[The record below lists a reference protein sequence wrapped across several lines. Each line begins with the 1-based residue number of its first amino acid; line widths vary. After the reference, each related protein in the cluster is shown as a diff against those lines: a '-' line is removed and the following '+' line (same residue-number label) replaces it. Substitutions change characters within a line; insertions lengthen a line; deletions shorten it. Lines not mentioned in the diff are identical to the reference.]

1 MCTAVKYGKYFGRTL
16 DFERSFSEELVYLP
30 RDFQIGLSSGEK
42 LSFNYSVIGTA
53 CVSGDTPLFFDGM
66 NGAGLCAAAL
76 NFPGYAVYR
85 KGRVASLNL
94 ASFEVMSYILGS
106 FSSVN
111 EAKIGLRS
119 LCVTDASFSRELP
132 PTALHWMVAD
142 REDCIVIEPMSG
154 GVKIYENKIG
164 VMTNSPDFNYH
175 LTRLSDYPSL
185 SQASEKN
192 GVLSHLSEQPYS
204 RGLSALGLP
213 GDWSSNSRFV
223 RAAFLKS
230 CLLTEENDPKPPILR
245 ILEGVSVPRG
255 CVMTESGDPV
265 KTIYTCYADMEEK
278 KYFLKT
284 YDGRR
289 YSLDF
294 PISRKGFARLKL

>member
-30 RDFQIGLSSGEK
+30 RDFQTELKNGEK
-42 LSFNYSVIGTA
+42 LPFNYSVVGTA
-53 CVSGDTPLFFDGM
+53 CVSGGTPLLFDGM
-66 NGAGLCAAAL
+66 NESGLCAAAL

-85 KGRVASLNL
+85 KGRAGFKNL

-111 EAKIGLRS
+111 EVKIGLRS
-119 LCVTDASFSRELP
+119 LCVTDLAFSDRLP

-142 REDCIVIEPMSG
+142 REDCIVIEPLAG
-154 GVKIYENKIG
+154 GVKIYENEIG

-175 LTRLSDYPSL
+175 LTRLSDYSSL
-185 SQASEKN
+185 SLSTEKN
-192 GVLSHLSEQPYS
+192 GVLTDFSKPPYS
-204 RGLSALGLP
+204 RGLSAMGLP

-223 RAAFLKS
+223 RAAYLKS

-245 ILEGVSVPRG
+245 ILEGVSVPKG
-255 CVMTESGDPV
+255 CVMTESGEPV
-265 KTIYTCYADMEEK
+265 KTIYASYGDMEEK

-284 YDGRR
+284 YDGRS

-294 PISRKGFARLKL
+294 PLYRKDFAHLKL